1 MMQSAQDSVGNYDTA
16 ALDWPVAWGIFL
28 QAEMG
33 SGRVTIKCICDQN
46 APKMRLAPDNDV
58 VETFPPDRA
67 DYPLNVTVLP
77 G

>member
-1 MMQSAQDSVGNYDTA
+1 MTPPLSIGR
-16 ALDWPVAWGIFL
+16 WFWGIFP

-33 SGRVTIKCICDQN
+33 SRRVIIKCICNQN
-46 APKMRLAPDNDV
+46 AAKMRLAPDNDV

-77 G
+77 VVIVEQ